1 MWKFRPFSRV
11 NISIQIIFIIG
22 KTITFHKDPKIIFG
36 IKNPSDIQFA
46 LPLTL
51 RRTPQGRR
59 HLVAEIEENLVW
71 LGSFE
76 SKPVAHG

>member
-1 MWKFRPFSRV
+1 M
-11 NISIQIIFIIG
+11 
-22 KTITFHKDPKIIFG
+22 FG
-36 IKNPSDIQFA
+36 IKNACDIQFA